1 MSYQYEDLQPDSTFR
16 ITKGSSGYGGGGH
29 SGYGHSGGGYGGGG
43 CSIGIC
49 EILAVGAAIAVAVAA
64 AAALFLAIQAG
75 KRRKRSMNSL
85 DFFVGF
91 FDEGSLA
98 HALKNSPKQ
107 VIFFVIKMC
116 FCCKS
121 VILVQIIGSKSALSL
136 IKCLIGVNKISL
148 QYGIY

>member
-16 ITKGSSGYGGGGH
+16 ISKGSSGYGGGGH

-107 VIFFVIKMC
+107 VIF
-116 FCCKS
+116 
-121 VILVQIIGSKSALSL
+121 LSL
-136 IKCLIGVNKISL
+136 KCVSVAKV
-148 QYGIY
+148 